1 VSQELNVK
9 EAVKPPSRPRGWA
22 RWRVLTLFGAVLV
35 SLAGLRVITGQDMLT
50 DAGTVR
56 TTLTFAV
63 PIGLAALGGLWA
75 ERAGII
81 NIGLE
86 GMMILGTWFG
96 AYFAW
101 STGNP
106 WIGLIAGVLAGMAG
120 GLLHAIA
127 TVTFAV
133 DHIVSGVA
141 INILMLGAMR
151 YLSILVYADVPGAGA
166 AQSPTTPDFPVLN
179 LPVIP
184 ELLQPVAAGGVFLV
198 SDLASMVIGLTT
210 RMSAFTLVA
219 LLMIPV
225 TYLVLWKT
233 TFGLRL
239 RSVGENPDAAES
251 LGVAVYRLK
260 YTAVIISG
268 GLAGMG
274 GAFLSMV
281 ASNIYQEGQ
290 TGGRGYIGLAAM
302 IFGNWRPGGLAM
314 GAGLFGYTDALQL
327 RGGGAAIHAML
338 LLLVA
343 ALLAWTLWSTRAAL
357 LGRIGSVAAV
367 LGALLYAFTA
377 AGPLAA
383 LSGVLYPASALL
395 LLVGLVLALWGSRDE
410 GTPPLALVSVGLL
423 AVGALTYWVGSF
435 GYLDAAVNWMFT
447 WLVSFSYLSW
457 VSWFAGTVTWTSVYV
472 VLTLA
477 GIAVA
482 LAAMRKTQKRTTALA
497 ALAGGVASLLLF
509 WYFGTDTLPREL
521 ATYSPHIATLLVLS
535 LASQSLRPPAGI
547 GKQWRAS
554 RS

>member
-1 VSQELNVK
+1 MSQELNVK
-9 EAVKPPSRPRGWA
+9 ATAKTPARPKGWA
-22 RWRVLTLFGAVLV
+22 KWRFLTLLGAVFV

-56 TTLTFAV
+56 TTLVFAV
-63 PIGLAALGGLWA
+63 PIALAALGGLWA

-101 STGNP
+101 TTGDP
-106 WIGLIAGVLAGMAG
+106 WIGMLAGVVAGMAG
-120 GLLHAIA
+120 GLIHAVA

-151 YLSILVYADVPGAGA
+151 YLSILTYEDVPQAGA
-166 AQSPTTPDFPVLN
+166 AQSPVTPDFPTLS
-179 LPVIP
+179 LPVLP
-184 ELLQPVAAGGVFLV
+184 DLLQPVAASGIFVIG
-198 SDLASMVIGLTT
+198 DLAAFVVGLTT
-210 RMSAFTLVA
+210 NMSALTLVA
-219 LLMIPV
+219 LLMIPL
-225 TYLVLWKT
+225 TYVLLWRT

-274 GAFLSMV
+274 GAFLSLV

-314 GAGLFGYTDALQL
+314 GAGLFGYTDALQV
-327 RGGGAAIHAML
+327 RGGGAAIHAL
-338 LLLVA
+338 LLLFVA
-343 ALLAWTLWSTRAAL
+343 ALLAWAVWRARSSL
-357 LGRIGSVAAV
+357 IGRVGAV
-367 LGALLYAFTA
+367 SAVTGALVYAFVS

-383 LSGVLYPASALL
+383 FSGTLLPASGLL
-395 LLVGLVLALWGSRDE
+395 LLIGLVLALIGTRNPDTPWLATVAVGLVTVGALAYWLGSFTALPTTDTTTVFVA
-410 GTPPLALVSVGLL
+410 GSVLGVIAALVSMWGHKER
-423 AVGALTYWVGSF
+423 A
-435 GYLDAAVNWMFT
+435 
-447 WLVSFSYLSW
+447 
-457 VSWFAGTVTWTSVYV
+457 
-472 VLTLA
+472 
-477 GIAVA
+477 
-482 LAAMRKTQKRTTALA
+482 TALA
-497 ALAGGVASLLLF
+497 VVTAGTAALLLF
-509 WYFGTDTLPREL
+509 WYFGTDSLPREL
-521 ATYSPHIATLLVLS
+521 STYSPHIATLLVLS
-535 LASQSLRPPAGI
+535 LASQKLRAPAGI
-547 GKQWRAS
+547 GQQWRAS